1 MIDWNSSGRLFHS
14 LWPLKVNARWP
25 AAVLQSGICR
35 RSLFLVL
42 QLCTSDLVLN
52 FWHRYGG
59 ATFLKFW
66 FQNMARARKATG
78 TFQKRAPGQEKVI
91 YEPRRHTCTASTYLG
106 FSQWHKASGS
116 IATLLPLH
124 NPCQNSLKQL
134 YTFRS
139 LCSLEMWLQSNADT
153 TTLQKGSGKRKGAKF
168 SKVFQ
173 GFCPRLKLISVRET
187 NCVNQWFIWGIKLSM
202 FLASGARVRDT
213 KLCPISCPKNINDTA
228 NGPLQ
233 I

>member
-1 MIDWNSSGRLFHS
+1 MEVQRFLNFDFKIWLGPEKLPGLSRNG
-14 LWPLKVNARWP
+14 PQARKRWFTSQGGTH
-25 AAVLQSGICR
+25 AQLALI
-35 RSLFLVL
+35 LVL
-42 QLCTSDLVLN
+42 VNGIKHLGVSLLYFHYTILAKTPWNNCTLSVPSAV
-52 FWHRYGG
+52 F
-59 ATFLKFW
+59 
-66 FQNMARARKATG
+66 
-78 TFQKRAPGQEKVI
+78 
-91 YEPRRHTCTASTYLG
+91 
-106 FSQWHKASGS
+106 
-116 IATLLPLH
+116 
-124 NPCQNSLKQL
+124 
-134 YTFRS
+134 
-139 LCSLEMWLQSNADT
+139 LEMWLQSNADT